1 MNITWGEN
9 WCFLEQR
16 VLRYARMRPRGSR
29 HKNCLHVLHALNKGH
44 NHTGCYSNSGHR
56 HRRTLIMIALFK
68 KLLSLHPS
76 ANVWIS
82 LAMGTRFQLIRVN
95 AICASLCRDT
105 SREMPLFHSFTGC
118 DTISCFKARSTERN
132 PLAKL
137 GSRIVRLQMRFFI
150 LLIRT
155 HITSWTRRTATSSF
169 LTVLLWFFMTRQAM
183 EPPWMKQEK
192 KCSSRRTGPWR
203 TIPPTQVNVVI
214 Q

>member
-29 HKNCLHVLHALNKGH
+29 HKNCLHVLPALNKGH
-44 NHTGCYSNSGHR
+44 NHTGRYSNSGHR
-56 HRRTLIMIALFK
+56 HRCTWIMIGLFN
-68 KLLSLHPS
+68 KLLPLHLS

-82 LAMGTRFQLIRVN
+82 LAMGKRFQLISVN
-95 AICASLCRDT
+95 LICASLCRNT

-118 DTISCFKARSTERN
+118 DTISCFTARATERN
-132 PLAKL
+132 PLGKL
-137 GSRIVRLQMRFFI
+137 GSRIVRLQMCSLI

-155 HITSWTRRTATSSF
+155 HFTSRTRRTATSSC

-183 EPPWMKQEK
+183 KPLWMKQEK
-192 KCSSRRTGPWR
+192 KCSSRRTGHWR
-203 TIPPTQVNVVI
+203 ICHPHR
-214 Q
+214 